1 MKRTI
6 LPLLLAGLALPAW
19 ATGAAMMEFTY
30 PGYLTTTAV
39 QVGTMN
45 PDRSISEITDVSG
58 LVGGQPWGSLIG
70 TPYARVDTSV
80 IDGGST
86 LCVQFK
92 QAENASMI
100 KCVIVHFTK
109 DSEGAVYA
117 KVAKACYK
125 NTGTVSYD
133 YDFVNGTS
141 HTDYADSNI
150 ATADDKWNTGVKGL
164 SFKAPSPYVFNSSTV
179 TDLVDAN
186 GWARHVAASAG
197 EPAIVAGAGTAAIM
211 HAGVPAYSEI
221 LVEDGASLC
230 VAATRDL
237 PATTL
242 EAGTVLLVT
251 NALYTTEEIAYAPYL
266 TTNRTLVGTMAPG
279 RSITEITDVQGLVG
293 GQPWGSLIGTPYARV
308 DTSVIDGG
316 STLCVQ
322 FKQAESASMIK
333 CVIVHLTNDQEGNV
347 YAKVAKACY
356 KNSGTVSYDYDFV
369 NGTSHA
375 DYADSNIAT
384 ADDKWNTGVKGL
396 SFKAPVVP
404 HATTYTDRSYE
415 GYVLAED
422 TLVGT
427 MDPGQGIDSVT
438 NIAGHIGGSA
448 WAASLK
454 GAPYSRVDVSV
465 VDNGAKLLAQF
476 KQWESP
482 YLKCVI
488 VEFTKNASGDIYAKA
503 TRAAY
508 VQQSS
513 LDYDFDFSGGAG
525 NINSVATADSGAG
538 NYGVKDIS
546 FQISSEA
553 PADIASTVTAVG
565 PFATAGT
572 GSAMVGVAAGCVL
585 DLSGVVVTN
594 DTATIIKTGL
604 GTVVAGE
611 GLRAAVRVAAG
622 TLALPIPAAGEV
634 VPTVPSLV
642 VEEDGALAALVPG
655 LPEGVACVDVLRTTG
670 ELSIPAQTG
679 DAAHKRF
686 FVGPSRGGLVLRY
699 GNPPSTVIIVR

>member
-6 LPLLLAGLALPAW
+6 LPLLLASLALPAW

-39 QVGTMN
+39 QIGAMA
-45 PDRSISEITDVSG
+45 PGRSISEITDVRG
-58 LVGGQPWGSLIG
+58 LVGGKPWG
-70 TPYARVDTSV
+70 P
-80 IDGGST
+80 
-86 LCVQFK
+86 
-92 QAENASMI
+92 
-100 KCVIVHFTK
+100 
-109 DSEGAVYA
+109 
-117 KVAKACYK
+117 
-125 NTGTVSYD
+125 
-133 YDFVNGTS
+133 
-141 HTDYADSNI
+141 
-150 ATADDKWNTGVKGL
+150 
-164 SFKAPSPYVFNSSTV
+164 
-179 TDLVDAN
+179 
-186 GWARHVAASAG
+186 
-197 EPAIVAGAGTAAIM
+197 
-211 HAGVPAYSEI
+211 
-221 LVEDGASLC
+221 
-230 VAATRDL
+230 
-237 PATTL
+237 
-242 EAGTVLLVT
+242 
-251 NALYTTEEIAYAPYL
+251 
-266 TTNRTLVGTMAPG
+266 
-279 RSITEITDVQGLVG
+279 
-293 GQPWGSLIGTPYARV
+293 LIGTPYARV

-369 NGTSHA
+369 NGTSHN

-525 NINSVATADSGAG
+525 NNNSVATADSGAG

-642 VEEDGALAALVPG
+642 VEEDGALAAIVPG
-655 LPEGVACVDVLRTTG
+655 LPQGVSCVDVLYTTG
-670 ELSIPAQTG
+670 ALSIPQQAG

-686 FVGPSRGGLVLRY
+686 FVGPSRGGLALRY